1 LKLLTSSGEL
11 SFLNQLRPDPI
22 VLVPTMGALHRGH
35 MALVKEAE
43 KYGKVVVSIFV
54 NPTQFAPSED
64 FNSYPRTLE
73 SDLEKLSEFNVAAVF
88 CPPVSEMYADG
99 VVTTVQPGSRANCLC
114 GSDRP
119 GHFSGVLT
127 VVAKLFNMTNAN
139 YAVFG
144 RKDAQ
149 QCLVID
155 QMVSDLKMPI
165 KLIDIPTVRESGGL
179 AMSSRNR
186 YLDDQQRTR
195 ALMVSASLQ
204 KAKSMLESGCRSAKE
219 IEEAYTELKSTQ
231 KQLIQ
236 SEKMAEETVTIE
248 LAACDSIEYV
258 EVMSVPDLEKKEII
272 EGRCLL
278 AVAVKV
284 GPARLI
290 DNISLLVEND
300 KVSEISL
307 LGV

>member
-1 LKLLTSSGEL
+1 MKLLTSSGEL
-11 SFLNQLRPDPI
+11 SFLDQLRPDPI

-35 MALVKEAE
+35 LALVKEAE

-54 NPTQFAPSED
+54 NPTQFAPNED
-64 FNSYPRTLE
+64 FNSYPRTLD
-73 SDLEKLSEFNVAAVF
+73 SDLELLSEFNVAAVF
-88 CPPVSEMYADG
+88 CPPVSEMYTDG
-99 VVTTVQPGSRANCLC
+99 VVTTVQPGSRADCLC
-114 GSDRP
+114 GSGRP

-127 VVAKLFNMTNAN
+127 IVAKLFNITKADF
-139 YAVFG
+139 AVFG

-186 YLDDQQRTR
+186 YLDDQQRAR
-195 ALMVSASLQ
+195 ALAISASLQ
-204 KAKSMLESGCRSAKE
+204 KAKSMLESGCRKTKE
-219 IEEAYTELKSTQ
+219 IEEAVIS
-231 KQLIQ
+231 
-236 SEKMAEETVTIE
+236 E
-248 LAACDSIEYV
+248 LADCDSIEYA
-258 EVMSVPDLEKKEII
+258 EVLSVPDLQKNEII

-284 GPARLI
+284 GSARLI
-290 DNISLLVEND
+290 DNISLLVESD
-300 KVSEISL
+300 KVSEIPL

>member
-1 LKLLTSSGEL
+1 MKLLTSSGEL
-11 SFLNQLRPDPI
+11 SFLDQLRSDPI
-22 VLVPTMGALHRGH
+22 VLVPTMGALHNGH
-35 MALVKEAE
+35 LALVKEAE

-54 NPTQFAPSED
+54 NPTQFAPNED
-64 FNSYPRTLE
+64 FNSYPRTID
-73 SDLEKLSEFNVAAVF
+73 SDLEILSESNVAAVF
-88 CPPVSEMYADG
+88 CPPVSDMYADG

-114 GSDRP
+114 GADRP

-127 VVAKLFNMTNAN
+127 VVAKLFNMTTAD
-139 YAVFG
+139 YAIFG

-155 QMVSDLKMPI
+155 QMVSDLKIPI

-186 YLDDQQRTR
+186 YLDDQQRKR
-195 ALMVSASLQ
+195 ALSVSASLQ
-204 KAKSMLESGCRSAKE
+204 KAKSMLESGCRNTKE
-219 IEEAYTELKSTQ
+219 IEEAVSNK
-231 KQLIQ
+231 
-236 SEKMAEETVTIE
+236 

-258 EVMSVPDLEKKEII
+258 EVLSIPELDKNEII
-272 EGRCLL
+272 DGRCLL

-290 DNISLLVEND
+290 DNISLLVENG
-300 KVSEISL
+300 KVSEIPL

>member
-204 KAKSMLESGCRSAKE
+204 KAKSMLESGCRNTRD
-219 IEEAYTELKSTQ
+219 I
-231 KQLIQ
+231 
-236 SEKMAEETVTIE
+236 EETVTIE

>member
-1 LKLLTSSGEL
+1 MKLLTSSEEL
-11 SFLNQLRPDPI
+11 SFLDQLRPDPI
-22 VLVPTMGALHRGH
+22 VLVPTMGALHSGH
-35 MALVKEAE
+35 LELVKEAE

-54 NPTQFAPSED
+54 NPTQFAPNED
-64 FNSYPRTLE
+64 FDSYPRTLE
-73 SDLEKLSEFNVAAVF
+73 SDLDLLSGFDVAAVF
-88 CPPVSEMYADG
+88 SPPVSEMYADG
-99 VVTTVQPGSRANCLC
+99 VVTTVQPGGRADCLC
-114 GSDRP
+114 GADRP
-119 GHFSGVLT
+119 GHYSGVLT
-127 VVAKLFNMTNAN
+127 VVAKLFNMTKAD

-165 KLIDIPTVRESGGL
+165 KLIDIPTVREVGGL

-186 YLDDQQRTR
+186 YLDKEQHTR
-195 ALMVSASLQ
+195 AQVVFSSLQ

-219 IEEAYTELKSTQ
+219 IEEAVVS
-231 KQLIQ
+231 
-236 SEKMAEETVTIE
+236 E
-248 LAACDSIEYV
+248 LAVCDSIEYA
-258 EVMSVPDLEKKEII
+258 EVLSVPELEKNEII

-284 GPARLI
+284 GSARLI

-300 KVSEISL
+300 KVTEIPL